1 MRVAGQFRLR
11 SARHG
16 TPHLSLTEKGFAV
29 ARRIPIGTL
38 ALFAFFGSASIV
50 SAQTLTLSRDQVE
63 RMEIKLAE
71 VKRADTEAVAVL
83 PGTIVPALNARLVAA
98 ASFAGT
104 VIRVLV
110 LPGQTVAKGTPLAV
124 IESRDLLDALSQLK
138 QAEAELQIAEAV
150 AARKRDLANKGIA
163 SALVADEAEA
173 QVIKIGAVLEQHKRT
188 LSLGGVR
195 VGEGGQYTIV
205 APESGVVIDT
215 QAMPGATLAAM
226 APAITIATRPEVW
239 VEAQVP
245 AELVTRIRPGDAV
258 QVMDGPQ
265 GAVIS
270 ISGSL
275 DRTTRSALMLAS
287 IPVGS
292 GLLPGQMVTLSLL
305 RPTETGGLDV
315 PAAAV
320 AWIGKSH
327 VMFVR
332 SDAGFTLT
340 PVTVRGKS
348 PLGATVAGDV
358 RPGQEVAANGLPQL
372 EAMLSGE

>member
-1 MRVAGQFRLR
+1 M
-11 SARHG
+11 
-16 TPHLSLTEKGFAV
+16 

-38 ALFAFFGSASIV
+38 ALVALFGSASIA
-50 SAQTLTLSRDQVE
+50 SAQRLTLSPEQVE

-71 VKRADTEAVAVL
+71 VKSADTEAVAVL

-98 ASFAGT
+98 ASFAGS
-104 VIRVLV
+104 VIRVFV
-110 LPGQTVAKGTPLAV
+110 LPGQTVAKGAPLAV

-163 SALVADEAEA
+163 NALVADEAEA

-188 LSLGGVR
+188 LSLGGLR

-215 QAMPGATLAAM
+215 QATPGATLAAM

-287 IPVGS
+287 IPAGS

-340 PVTVRGKS
+340 PVTVRGRS
-348 PLGATVAGDV
+348 PLRATVAGDV